1 MADNCRDSS
10 GHCVPLN
17 RDGFGDGAARVA
29 SRELAL
35 ALALASAIVA
45 GCGKAKEP
53 PPDILKS
60 QREQMDKARDVGNTL
75 QQGAD
80 RTKDVDK

>member
-1 MADNCRDSS
+1 M
-10 GHCVPLN
+10 PLN
-17 RDGFGDGAARVA
+17 RDGARDGASRVARVG
-29 SRELAL
+29 LAL
-35 ALALASAIVA
+35 VLVAGLLA
-45 GCGKAKEP
+45 GCGKSKEP

-80 RTKDVDK
+80 RTKDADK